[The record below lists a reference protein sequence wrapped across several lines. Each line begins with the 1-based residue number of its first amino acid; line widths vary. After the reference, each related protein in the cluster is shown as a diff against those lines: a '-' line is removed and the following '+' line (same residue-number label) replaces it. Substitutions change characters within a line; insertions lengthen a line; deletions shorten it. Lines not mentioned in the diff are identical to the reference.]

1 MRMKFFRW
9 FTVKTYVHK
18 IKFILCAVAIATVLP
33 GTGLQN
39 VAQGAEL
46 YPGQKWQPDKAD
58 YGVSAENQFFVE
70 MDDGVKLFAGV
81 YYPIDKKTGKKAE
94 GNFPVAIEQTP
105 YGNPGVTVVPNDF
118 LVQHGYIYAVVRA
131 RGTGKSEGEV
141 AYFGPRDN
149 RDGVCLVDWA
159 AHKLPGSDGN
169 IALVGASYPGGLA
182 LGTASLLPK
191 NSPVKAIIASS
202 VGLNQVSRESF
213 MVGGLLT
220 SWIWTYTSYGAYIWG
235 DTPAARR
242 FVDAYVKNT
251 VAGGDWAYEKPNTWG
266 ISGSLNSAKEIQ
278 KSDIPILFYCGWRD
292 IVESGAL
299 RAFTALQNGY
309 AGRPLFAPMQK
320 GQKTTPKYQIIVGNW
335 VHAEGLNA
343 AVYLEW
349 LDTWV
354 KGQDTGL
361 QDVKKPMHL
370 YETNS
375 DRWVNTDVY
384 PIVKDYTVLQL
395 APGEKLVDTNTQ
407 VAPSTSK
414 LKWALPEENGAK
426 LSFTT
431 KVFANGATLA
441 GPISATIYASSSNSN
456 AVIIARLFDIDQL
469 GASKLIT
476 KGAVLGSQRKLDTQK
491 SWTDAKGTA
500 VWPWPLLVKDEY
512 MKPGQSYR
520 MDISLLPRQWSILPG
535 HSLRLELTTRS
546 KGDTG
551 ASPNL
556 PRDANEE
563 RTDPY
568 GLTDLQKKTVPGGIY
583 TIYLGGKDASTLNL
597 PLLAYKEM
605 PETKSGYVPYE
616 WYEHERH
623 LKPTTHTLPLV
634 W

>member
-1 MRMKFFRW
+1 M
-9 FTVKTYVHK
+9 KTYLNRFK
-18 IKFILCAVAIATVLP
+18 LILCAFVAATSLMVV
-33 GTGLQN
+33 GLQN
-39 VAQGAEL
+39 TAQGAEP
-46 YPGQKWQPDKAD
+46 YPELKWKPGEAT
-58 YGVSAENQFFVE
+58 YGVSKENQVYVK

-81 YYPIDKKTGKKAE
+81 YYPTDKATGKKAE

-105 YGNPGVTVVPNDF
+105 YGGPGVTVVPNDF
-118 LVQHGYIYAVVRA
+118 LVQHGYIYVVARA
-131 RGTGKSEGEV
+131 RGTGKSGGEV

-149 RDGVCLVDWA
+149 KDGVCLVDWA

-169 IALVGASYPGGLA
+169 LALVGASYPGGLA
-182 LGTASLLPK
+182 LGTVSLLQK

-242 FVDAYVKNT
+242 FVDAYVKDT
-251 VAGGDWAYEKPNTWG
+251 VAGGDWAYERPNTWA
-266 ISGSLNSAKEIQ
+266 ISGSLDSAKEIQ
-278 KSDIPILFYCGWRD
+278 KSEIPILFYCGWRD

-309 AGRPLFAPMQK
+309 ADRPIFSPMQK

-354 KGQDTGL
+354 KGKDTGL
-361 QDVKKPMHL
+361 QKVSNPMHL

-375 DRWVNTDVY
+375 DRWINTDSY
-384 PIVKDYTVLQL
+384 PIVNDYTTLQL
-395 APGEKLVDTNTQ
+395 APEEKLATATDQFEATT
-407 VAPSTSK
+407 AK
-414 LKWALPEENGAK
+414 LKWALPEEDSAK

-431 KVFANGATLA
+431 KSFVKGATLA
-441 GPISATIYASSSNSN
+441 GPISASIYASSSNSN
-456 AVIIARLFDIDQL
+456 AVIIARLFNIDL
-469 GASKLIT
+469 DGFAKIIT
-476 KGAVLGSQRKLDTQK
+476 KGAILGSQRKLDTKK
-491 SWTDAKGTA
+491 SWTDVNGTA

-512 MKPGQSYR
+512 LKPGEIYK

-556 PRDANEE
+556 LREANEE

-568 GLTDLQKKTVPGGIY
+568 GLTAVQKKTVRGGVY
-583 TIYLGGKDASTLNL
+583 TIYLGGKNASTLNL
-597 PLLAYKEM
+597 PLLAYKEL